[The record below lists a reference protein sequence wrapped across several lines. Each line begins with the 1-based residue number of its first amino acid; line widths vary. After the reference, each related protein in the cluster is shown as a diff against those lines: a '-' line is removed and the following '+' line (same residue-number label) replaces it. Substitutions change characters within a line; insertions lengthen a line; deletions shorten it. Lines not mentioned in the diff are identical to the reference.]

1 MTLSVERGSGV
12 ALWRQIEETLAAEIS
27 RKIMRDRLPNET
39 TLAERF
45 GVNRHTI
52 RRAVQA
58 LEARGLVRIE
68 QGRGTFV
75 QEEFID
81 YKLGKH
87 SRFSHS
93 LEKQQLAGISQ
104 VQRSRIITPRDE
116 VCAML
121 QITAGA
127 GVLQVDALD
136 VVDGRVIGV
145 CTQYFPLPR
154 FEGFD
159 ALYKAAGS
167 AVLALS
173 EVGITEYSRK
183 FSRISTRLPEA
194 ECAQQLGQPKTQPI
208 LYVES
213 VYVDA
218 AGIPIEYGITRFAG
232 DAVQLVFEPEHT

>member
-1 MTLSVERGSGV
+1 MSITVERGSGV
-12 ALWRQIEETLAAEIS
+12 ALWRQIEETLAGEIA
-27 RKIMRDRLPNET
+27 RKQLRERLPNEA

-58 LEARGLVRIE
+58 LEARGMVRIE

-81 YKLGKH
+81 YKLGKR

-93 LEKQQLAGISQ
+93 LEKQQLAGTSQ
-104 VQRSRIITPRDE
+104 VQRSRSVVPRDE

-121 QITAGA
+121 QVPNGSSVMQI
-127 GVLQVDALD
+127 DALD

-154 FEGFD
+154 FKGFD
-159 ALYKAAGS
+159 VLYQQAGS
-167 AVLALS
+167 AVRALQQLNI
-173 EVGITEYSRK
+173 EEYSRK
-183 FSRISTRLPEA
+183 FSRVSTRLPEA
-194 ECAQQLGQPKTQPI
+194 DCAQQLGQPKTQPI
-208 LYVES
+208 LFVES

-218 AGIPIEYGITRFAG
+218 AGVPIEYGITRFAG
-232 DAVQLVFEPEHT
+232 DAVQLVFEPEHA

>member
-1 MTLSVERGSGV
+1 MNMTVERGSGIS
-12 ALWRQIEETLAAEIS
+12 LWRQIEETLAGEIS
-27 RKIMRDRLPNET
+27 RKLLRERLPNET
-39 TLAERF
+39 DLAARF

-81 YKLGKH
+81 YKLGKR

-93 LEKQQLAGISQ
+93 LEKQQLAGTSQ
-104 VQRSRIITPRDE
+104 VQRSREAVPRDE

-121 QITAGA
+121 QVAAGTP
-127 GVLQVDALD
+127 VLQVDALD

-154 FEGFD
+154 FHGFD
-159 ALYKAAGS
+159 VIYKACGS
-167 AVLALS
+167 VATAL
-173 EVGITEYSRK
+173 GQMDITEYSRK
-183 FSRISTRLPEA
+183 LSRISTRLPEA
-194 ECAQQLGQPKTQPI
+194 ECAQQLGQPKSQPI

-218 AGIPIEYGITRFAG
+218 GGVPIEYGITRFAG
-232 DAVQLVFEPEHT
+232 DAVQLLFEPEAI